1 MRRLLVK
8 RFESS
13 IGSFYE
19 SIKRFKSIHETA
31 LDFIKKTN
39 KFILDRKLME
49 DLAEKEPNQIIEE
62 LEEYEQNLKEQKTNI
77 KYYKVYDLE
86 NFKQKDKFIKDIQND
101 IDLFNKL
108 LKNMEEL
115 NLTQN
120 DPKADRLIKGIK
132 EFLEK
137 DRKVVIFTE
146 YIDTARHLD
155 NILKIHFND
164 IVLTAYGN
172 IGKTT
177 FEEIAKNFDAQY
189 KYQEDKYKI
198 LLTTDKLSEGYNLN
212 KAGVVINYDIP
223 WNPVRVIQRVYEMP
237 EPTIKSQEV

>member
-31 LDFIKKTN
+31 KNFIEKTE

-49 DLAEKEPNQIIEE
+49 DLAEKDPEEIIRE
-62 LEEYEQNLKEQKTNI
+62 LDEYEQNLKEQKTNI

-101 IDLFNKL
+101 INLFGEFLEKIE
-108 LKNMEEL
+108 KL
-115 NLTQN
+115 NLTEN

-132 EFLEK
+132 EFLKE

-155 NILKIHFND
+155 NILKIHFKD

-237 EPTIKSQEV
+237 ELTIKSQEV